1 MGHVA
6 MGRIFWIIGLVYAL
20 CAGAAGSPL
29 PDHWSG
35 LVQTVMLVI
44 VGSTILMNIESDFAG
59 NTRRARPV
67 PRRTSGLRP
76 AG

>member
-6 MGRIFWIIGLVYAL
+6 MGRMVWIIGLVYAF
-20 CAGAAGSPL
+20 CAGIAGSPL

-35 LVQTVMLVI
+35 LVQAVMLVI
-44 VGSTILMNIESDFAG
+44 AGSTILMNIESDLAG